1 MSLKEGVEMLMGVW
15 KLQGKIHC

>member
-1 MSLKEGVEMLMGVW
+1 MSLKEVVKMLMGVW